1 MPHHAVLCSE
11 GNTLQMAQPGLPGPT
26 RAEADPGLQFNRAH
40 VPLAPAR
47 RWHLD
52 DTSFQCLVVSCVGHS
67 ASEILSC
74 DPWGG
79 LRLLAALDPPY
90 GCMDRCPHSHCPL
103 RMRSP
108 SAVHAP
114 VSSCLEAAG
123 IFHAVGE
130 RDTAAPRS
138 GCPTGA
144 RSAAPRAVTLA
155 AARALGACARVP
167 GMVHP
172 SQAARLLS
180 GPHRAREQPSAGHG
194 FGAAEGA
201 GGAAHP
207 RRAGSVC

>member
-1 MPHHAVLCSE
+1 MQASFGYDKEDASAICHRFLPPFFGRGGGVILPHHAVLCSE

-90 GCMDRCPHSHCPL
+90 GCMDRCPH
-103 RMRSP
+103 
-108 SAVHAP
+108 
-114 VSSCLEAAG
+114 
-123 IFHAVGE
+123 
-130 RDTAAPRS
+130 
-138 GCPTGA
+138 
-144 RSAAPRAVTLA
+144 
-155 AARALGACARVP
+155 
-167 GMVHP
+167 
-172 SQAARLLS
+172 
-180 GPHRAREQPSAGHG
+180 
-194 FGAAEGA
+194 
-201 GGAAHP
+201 
-207 RRAGSVC
+207 